1 MSVTSPGKRTEIPEE
16 ILTRLRRQL
25 LGVVTILL
33 AAGAGWLGIIMRP
46 YLGPI
51 VLTVAVVALI
61 WLVVVSAIDF
71 FLDR

>member
-1 MSVTSPGKRTEIPEE
+1 MSVTTPGKRTEIPEE

-25 LGVVTILL
+25 LGIVTILL
-33 AAGAGWLGIIMRP
+33 AVGAGWLGIIMRP

-51 VLTVAVVALI
+51 ALTGAAVALI

>member
-1 MSVTSPGKRTEIPEE
+1 MSVTTPGKRTEIPEE

-25 LGVVTILL
+25 LGIVTILL
-33 AAGAGWLGIIMRP
+33 AVGAGWLGIIMRP

-51 VLTVAVVALI
+51 VLTVAAIALI

>member
-33 AAGAGWLGIIMRP
+33 AVGAGWLGIIMRP

-51 VLTVAVVALI
+51 VLTVAAIALI